1 MNISVAIPTYNSSAF
16 IARTLDSVLAQTEH
30 PHEILVVDDGST
42 DATVELLRS
51 YGSRIKLAVQ
61 TNGGTASARNHL
73 CRLATGDAIAFLDH
87 DDLWHPDCLKTHAES
102 LNGFPEAVVSFVGHE
117 TFQGYAGYQWEQSPR
132 WSGAP
137 SELIGASDF
146 IVRYHTGIGLFMSMS
161 FSCVR
166 RSALD
171 QIGDQ
176 PFRVD
181 VSGADDFYL
190 FNRVP
195 IIGPV
200 VFNSKRLAAYRI
212 TTQAQSVNRLKGAGL
227 AIRAVEALA
236 PLYRSNGSRQLRRA
250 FAWASSVQRREY
262 GRILMGGERVAEARE
277 QFMKSV
283 NDHRSAI
290 SMVKSLA
297 LFGSTYLPP
306 RLQPKWIP
314 PLQTPQFQ

>member
-1 MNISVAIPTYNSSAF
+1 
-16 IARTLDSVLAQTEH
+16 
-30 PHEILVVDDGST
+30 
-42 DATVELLRS
+42 
-51 YGSRIKLAVQ
+51 
-61 TNGGTASARNHL
+61 
-73 CRLATGDAIAFLDH
+73 
-87 DDLWHPDCLKTHAES
+87 
-102 LNGFPEAVVSFVGHE
+102 
-117 TFQGYAGYQWEQSPR
+117 
-132 WSGAP
+132 
-137 SELIGASDF
+137 
-146 IVRYHTGIGLFMSMS
+146 MS